1 MVVYHFWYDM
11 TDSKK
16 ITVVFFQQD
25 SGNEPVREWLQG
37 LGDEDRKIIGTD
49 IAIVEFGWPVGMP
62 GCRAMG
68 AGLYEVRSNL
78 KDRIARVL
86 FFIADGNAIL
96 LHGFIK
102 KSQATPK
109 TDLTIARQRMA
120 QLTTALQKPKK
131 STKQKSPRKGKR

>member
-1 MVVYHFWYDM
+1 M
-11 TDSKK
+11 TASKK
-16 ITVVFFQQD
+16 IRVVFFQQE

-37 LGDEDRKIIGTD
+37 LGDEDKKIIGTD

-62 GCRAMG
+62 GCRPLG
-68 AGLYEVRSNL
+68 GGLFEVRSDL

-86 FFIADGNAIL
+86 FFVADGNAIL

-109 TDLTIARQRMA
+109 ADLAVARKRKA
-120 QLTTALQKPKK
+120 ELTAALKK
-131 STKQKSPRKGKR
+131 AKKLDKKQTSKKGKR